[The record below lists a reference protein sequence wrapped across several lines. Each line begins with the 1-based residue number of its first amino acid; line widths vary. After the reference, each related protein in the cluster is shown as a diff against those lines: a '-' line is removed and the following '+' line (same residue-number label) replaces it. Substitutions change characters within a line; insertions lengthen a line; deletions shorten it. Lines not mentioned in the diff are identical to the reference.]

1 MFGPFLL
8 LAARGGRFRI
18 GCDRSTLVTV
28 STGTTH
34 AEDYSFP
41 AEQVVVVPVSAT
53 IVPRRPN
60 NREPIKGFWSA
71 SGALGRDGM
80 CNLALR

>member
-1 MFGPFLL
+1 M
-8 LAARGGRFRI
+8 
-18 GCDRSTLVTV
+18 TL

-53 IVPRRPN
+53 IVPRTPS
-60 NREPIKGFWSA
+60 NREPIKGFWNA
-71 SGALGRDGM
+71 SVALVRDGM